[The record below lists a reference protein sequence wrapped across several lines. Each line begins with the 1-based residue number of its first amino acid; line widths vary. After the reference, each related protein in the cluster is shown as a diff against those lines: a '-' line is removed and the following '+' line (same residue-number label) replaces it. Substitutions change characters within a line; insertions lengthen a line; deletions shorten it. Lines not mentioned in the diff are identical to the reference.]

1 MHHSCKKILA
11 MLLAGLMLLSAVS
24 CGKPDGEGQ
33 DTLPPK
39 DAETLAEGETA
50 DPNYTCDLPD
60 DLNFGGTEVNIM
72 HTKNAGREDE
82 MPSERLGRGAIS
94 DAVYERNLAVENQL
108 GVKLAYVSRNDDVD
122 VESAL
127 QTMVR
132 AGDSSVDIF
141 IFGSYGA
148 IPLAISGHYLD
159 LNRVQNVD
167 TSKHY
172 WIQDYNNIA
181 TFTDKNMQFLAT
193 SPAALSMFRLTYFTI
208 FNNELFDER
217 KLTSLYTTVE
227 NGEWT
232 LDYQY
237 GLVADSYIDSDGDG
251 TFSERDFYGYITSCF
266 QTQDAHLM
274 ASGIRVAVRDENG
287 DWIFNSEK
295 LDAIAEMVEKVCAL
309 NTAPGTYMEPN
320 DGIGVYHV
328 IDKFAREEGLMATTI
343 FLSLE
348 RRIEALTE
356 ITYGIV
362 PMPKMTREQPD
373 YYTFVQDQVSAFG
386 ISAAVG
392 SESRQAVLGA
402 VMESIAYHSNEI
414 VRPAYYDTALSLRF
428 MQDPQS
434 RNMLNLMFE
443 TLSFDLGYYVGL
455 GKVREDMRSILP
467 NKNPA
472 VASKFKTWE
481 KYAKNMLKDYEKS
494 LDKILNN

>member
-11 MLLAGLMLLSAVS
+11 MLLAGLMLLPAVS

-39 DAETLAEGETA
+39 DRETVSEGETA

-60 DLNFGGTEVNIM
+60 DLHFGNTEVNIM

-82 MPSERLGRGAIS
+82 MPSDRLGRGAIS

-108 GVKLAYVSRNDDVD
+108 GVKLAFVSRDDD
-122 VESAL
+122 MDADSSL

-132 AGDSSVDIF
+132 AGDASVDIF
-141 IFGSYGA
+141 VYASHAA
-148 IPLAISGHYLD
+148 IPSAISGHYLD
-159 LNRVQNVD
+159 LNRVRYVD

-172 WIQDYNNIA
+172 WVQDYNNIV
-181 TFTDKNMQFLAT
+181 TFTEEDMQFLAT

-208 FNNELFDER
+208 FNNELFAER
-217 KLTSLYTTVE
+217 QLPSLYKAVE

-237 GLVADSYIDSDGDG
+237 GLVADSYVDRDGDG
-251 TFSERDFYGYITSCF
+251 TVNERDFYGYITSCF
-266 QTQDAHLM
+266 QTQDAHLV

-309 NTAPGTYMEPN
+309 NNSPGTYMEPN

-328 IDKFAREEGLMATTI
+328 IDKFAREEALMATTI

-362 PMPKMTREQPD
+362 PMPKLTREQPD
-373 YYTFVQDQVSAFG
+373 YYTFVQDQISSFG

-392 SESRQAVLGA
+392 NENRQAVLGA
-402 VMESIAYHSNEI
+402 VMESIAYHSNKI

-434 RNMLNLMFE
+434 RDMLDIMFE
-443 TLSFDLGYYVGL
+443 TLSFDLGYYIGL

-467 NKNPA
+467 SRNPA
-472 VASKFKTWE
+472 VASKFKAWE
-481 KYAKNMLKDYEKS
+481 KYAKTTLEQYEKS
-494 LDKILNN
+494 LDKLLKD

>member
-1 MHHSCKKILA
+1 MHHSYQKILA
-11 MLLAGLMLLSAVS
+11 LLLAGLMLLSVVA
-24 CGKPDGEGQ
+24 CGRADAGEK

-39 DAETLAEGETA
+39 DRETLAEGETK
-50 DPNYTCDLPD
+50 DPNFTCDLPD
-60 DLNFGGTEVNIM
+60 NLNFGGTEVNIM
-72 HTKNAGREDE
+72 HTEIAGREDE
-82 MPSERLGRGAIS
+82 MPSERLGRGTIS

-108 GVKLAYVSRNDDVD
+108 GVKLSLVSRNNDMDVD
-122 VESAL
+122 YTL

-141 IFGSYGA
+141 TYASHAA
-148 IPLAISGHYLD
+148 IPTAISGHYLD
-159 LNRVQNVD
+159 LNRVQNMD

-172 WIQDYNNIA
+172 WIQDYNNIV
-181 TFTDKNMQFLAT
+181 TFTDQNMQFLAT
-193 SPAALSMFRLTYFTI
+193 SSAALSMFRLTYFTI
-208 FNNELFDER
+208 FNTELFKER
-217 KLTSLYTTVE
+217 KLTSLYQIVE

-237 GLVADSYIDSDGDG
+237 GLVADSYVDGDG
-251 TFSERDFYGYITSCF
+251 DGMFSEKDFYGYITSRF

-274 ASGIRVAVRDENG
+274 ASGIRVAIRDENG
-287 DWIFNSEK
+287 NWIFNSEK
-295 LDAIAEMVEKVCAL
+295 LDAITEMVEKVCAL
-309 NTAPGTYMEPN
+309 NTSPGTYMEPN

-328 IDKFAREEGLMATTI
+328 IDKFARKEGLMATTI

-362 PMPKMTREQPD
+362 PMPKLIREQPN
-373 YYTFVQDQVSAFG
+373 YYSFVQDQVSSFG

-392 SESRQAVLGA
+392 NESRQAVVGA

-434 RNMLNLMFE
+434 RNMLDIMFE
-443 TLSFDLGYYVGL
+443 TLSFDLGYYIGL
-455 GKVREDMRSILP
+455 GQVREDMRSILH
-467 NKNPA
+467 NSNPA
-472 VASKFKTWE
+472 VASKFKAWE
-481 KYAKNMLKDYEKS
+481 RHAKNMLKKYEES
-494 LDKILNN
+494 LDQILKN